1 MEATTTTSKSKST
14 SRKTTAKTTTKKLST
29 FEKLSAINVNKFVE
43 KKNGLTY
50 LSWAF
55 AWSETKKNC
64 PDATY
69 TIGETDY
76 DEATGFMCHTSVTI
90 DGETLEM
97 WLPVMDGKNKSM
109 KKHKYTYPTRYGEK
123 EVEPATTFDINKT
136 IMRCLVKNLAMFGL
150 GIYIYAGED
159 LPVVEEPEV
168 SSKTQTIRPTGQ
180 PVELPTLDVDSDK
193 WEAMKKFVEANK
205 TLGYKKIVAKISMK
219 YSLTDKVIEAIQNLI
234 K

>member
-1 MEATTTTSKSKST
+1 MSETKATAKKPTTT
-14 SRKTTAKTTTKKLST
+14 RKKVQTT

-64 PDATY
+64 PSATY
-69 TIGETDY
+69 SIGQTEY
-76 DEATGFMCHTSVTI
+76 DDHIGFMCHTSVTI
-90 DGETLEM
+90 DDETLEM
-97 WLPVMDGKNKSM
+97 WLPVMDSKNQSM
-109 KKHKYTYPTRYGEK
+109 KKTAYSYQTRYGQK
-123 EVEPATTFDINKT
+123 EVAAATTFDINKT

-159 LPVVEEPEV
+159 MPQESEVV
-168 SSKTQTIRPTGQ
+168 SSKTPTNGVSKE
-180 PVELPTLDVDSDK
+180 PSKDAKPTLDVKSEMWDALK
-193 WEAMKKFVEANK
+193 NFCEANK
-205 TLGYKKIVAKISMK
+205 TLGYKKLCDKIGMK
-219 YSLTDKVIEAIQNLI
+219 YTLSASVKNEIKNLI